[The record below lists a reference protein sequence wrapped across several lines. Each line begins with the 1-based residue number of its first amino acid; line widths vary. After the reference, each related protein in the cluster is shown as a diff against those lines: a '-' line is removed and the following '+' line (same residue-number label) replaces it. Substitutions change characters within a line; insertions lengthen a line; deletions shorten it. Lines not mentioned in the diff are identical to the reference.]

1 MKSEGKSEGKSE
13 AGGSFDPVWE
23 EIFRAQE
30 WGKYPP
36 EHIIR
41 FVARNFYKA
50 PDRKAVKILDLGSGP
65 GANAWYVAREGFAC
79 SAIDGSAT
87 AIERLKARLAG
98 ERLEVDARAGDFIEL
113 PWPDQTFDAV
123 VETGALC
130 CNRFAMVTRVVGE
143 VKRVLKPGGLF
154 CSANFTDR
162 SWGYGLGRQVE
173 PGGFVD
179 ITEGPLVGLGFILFM
194 GRAQVDELFGEFRD
208 VGVER
213 LGYTVER
220 GKHLIDLWIVTARK
234 GE

>member
-1 MKSEGKSEGKSE
+1 MQSQSQKESQAS
-13 AGGSFDPVWE
+13 GSFDPVWE

-36 EHIIR
+36 EHVIR

-87 AIERLKARLAG
+87 AIERLKARLAVD
-98 ERLEVDARAGDFIEL
+98 RLEVDARVGDFIQL
-113 PWPDQTFDAV
+113 PWKDQTFDAV

-130 CNRFAMVTRVVGE
+130 CNRFAMVKRVVSE

-154 CSANFTDR
+154 CSANFTDS
-162 SWGYGLGRQVE
+162 SWGYGVGRQVE
-173 PGGFVD
+173 PGGFAD
-179 ITEGPLVGLGFILFM
+179 ITEGPLVGKGFILFM
-194 GRAQVDELFGEFRD
+194 GRAQVDELFSDFRD
-208 VGVER
+208 VSVER
-213 LGYTVER
+213 LGYTVENQ
-220 GKHLIDLWIVTARK
+220 KQLIDLWIVTARK
-234 GE
+234 A